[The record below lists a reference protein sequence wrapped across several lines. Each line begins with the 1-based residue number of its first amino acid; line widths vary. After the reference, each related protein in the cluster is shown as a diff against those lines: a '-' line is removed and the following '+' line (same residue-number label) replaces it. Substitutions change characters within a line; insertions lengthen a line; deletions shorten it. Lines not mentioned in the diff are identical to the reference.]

1 DWSSDV
7 CSSDLPQSDRFDQ
20 TGVARLSRPGW
31 FGQTRVSGRPT
42 RAGWSGRRGQGRRGQ
57 ATAIFVLLRAP
68 PSSQPSVSR
77 SLVQRAPAYSTRLS
91 PYSSACATH
100 QVAISQPRLR
110 LVTAVLPS
118 ARLSARSAL
127 AFSGRGGAACLP
139 PSGPAACG

>member
-1 DWSSDV
+1 
-7 CSSDLPQSDRFDQ
+7 
-20 TGVARLSRPGW
+20 
-31 FGQTRVSGRPT
+31 
-42 RAGWSGRRGQGRRGQ
+42 
-57 ATAIFVLLRAP
+57 FVLLRAP
-68 PSSQPSVSR
+68 PSSQPFVSR

-139 PSGPAACG
+139 PSGPAACGSPSTGYQQCRARGTRPVNAAARI